1 MTMDAKAAMTT
12 GNREFMVIFS
22 FLADTL
28 PHIKRIK
35 TEQLVKRYLMLINT
49 RGSELR

>member
-1 MTMDAKAAMTT
+1 MDANAAITT
-12 GNREFMVIFS
+12 GNREFMVIFI
-22 FLADTL
+22 FLVDIF